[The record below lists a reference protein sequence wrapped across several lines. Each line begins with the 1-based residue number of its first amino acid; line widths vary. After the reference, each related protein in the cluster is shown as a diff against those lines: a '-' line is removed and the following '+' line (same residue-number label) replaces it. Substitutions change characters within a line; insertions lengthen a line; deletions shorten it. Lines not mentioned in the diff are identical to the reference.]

1 MNESIKKGIYG
12 YEMREKRTQG
22 VLRREGFFVLCKYV
36 TMQLEGL
43 IFYFFIVMILD

>member
-1 MNESIKKGIYG
+1 MNESIEKGIYG

-43 IFYFFIVMILD
+43 IFFFIVMILD